1 MKIILSMVLIS
12 TFVFADFERVGEV
25 VVDNKTG
32 LVWQDNPET
41 KKQMLS
47 FDAAQT
53 YCENLHLS
61 GYSNWRLP
69 TIEELKLISD
79 KKNYDPAISKAFKN
93 TASDLYWS
101 SSEISPKYT
110 WNIDFEGAGTV
121 NRKKTSKDY
130 VRCVTKVK

>member
-1 MKIILSMVLIS
+1 MKLILSIALVS
-12 TFVFADFERVGEV
+12 TLAFADFERVGDV

-32 LVWQDNPET
+32 LVWQDSVET

-47 FDAAQT
+47 FDAAKA
-53 YCENLHLS
+53 YCSDLHLS

-79 KKNYDPAISKAFKN
+79 KKKYDPAVNKAFKN

-130 VRCVTKVK
+130 VRCVTTVK